1 MSRTKNA
8 VRVTTK
14 QGDRPLAGLPIGK
27 KYQQMRYGR
36 KYDPAALEAVHA
48 LHNALFLKS
57 SPPNPTF
64 DDQVFAE
71 YRDTFWNFIADNY
84 CKSWAKHDG
93 SFFRKLADAMEV
105 HQQTVD
111 PAWSFVGSEIIQRKS
126 RGLPM
131 PTVAGMHQA
140 LRKVEIQATPKT
152 VGRIFSY
159 YGIKPRKGK
168 RGTRPGTKQKSAA
181 QGGESRR

>member
-8 VRVTTK
+8 VQVITK
-14 QGDRPLAGLPIGK
+14 QGNRPLAGLPIGK

-36 KYDPAALEAVHA
+36 KCDPAALEAVHA

-57 SPPNPTF
+57 SPPNPAF

-71 YRDTFWNFIADNY
+71 YRDEFWNFIADNY
-84 CKSWAKHDG
+84 RKSWTKHDG

-105 HQQTVD
+105 HQKTVD
-111 PAWSFVGSEIIQRKS
+111 PAWSFIGSEMIQCRS
-126 RGLPM
+126 REIPM
-131 PTVAGMHQA
+131 RTISEMHQS
-140 LRKVEIQATPKT
+140 LLHVGIQTTRKT
-152 VGRIFSY
+152 VERIFEY
-159 YGIKPRKGK
+159 YGVKPQQGK
-168 RGTRPGTKQKSAA
+168 RGPRPGTKQKSAA